1 MVNDLN
7 GGEEFSVSRQFLT
20 VSLWHDQ
27 PITALRS
34 RVSSE
39 ETDASRRQYIDTDVP
54 LHVGCEPD
62 CKGKMALFATRT
74 LLDMRSCF
82 SRQHLCACFEW
93 SGRKSIISLDFNP
106 QHRAGHNVVFVDLPF
121 SKSSSCFFPVLCPQI
136 LTVACFAQNL
146 QCFCFCCFVFL
157 SSVLSGERQK
167 HNIKAKIYVTFWL
180 SYGPESKNE

>member
-1 MVNDLN
+1 MVNDHN
-7 GGEEFSVSRQFLT
+7 RGEEFSVSRQFLT

-54 LHVGCEPD
+54 LHIGCKPV

-74 LLDMRSCF
+74 LLDMRSCL

-93 SGRKSIISLDFNP
+93 SGMKSIISHDFNP

-121 SKSSSCFFPVLCPQI
+121 SKFFMFLSSTVSTNTNSSVFCTKSTVFFGI
-136 LTVACFAQNL
+136 
-146 QCFCFCCFVFL
+146 L
-157 SSVLSGERQK
+157 SSVLSGERQQHNIK
-167 HNIKAKIYVTFWL
+167 HNIYVRFWL
-180 SYGPESKNE
+180 SYGPKSKNE